1 MMIVMVV
8 GFVLAWMPLNA
19 VNLYRDLF
27 GISTTKWYSTVF
39 ALCHVCAMCSAVLN
53 PIIYSWFNPQ
63 FRTSITALFRGTDEA
78 LLKKEKQKPAQPPL
92 VNKMCAYP
100 SEASKETEVVSN
112 KMKISIAEN
121 DYRVGDQ
128 LL

>member
-8 GFVLAWMPLNA
+8 GFVLAWMPFNA
-19 VNLYRDLF
+19 INLYRDLF
-27 GISTTKWYSTVF
+27 GISTTKWYSTAF

-63 FRTSITALFRGTDEA
+63 FRSSITTLFKGTDEA
-78 LLKKEKQKPAQPPL
+78 RLLKKKPQSTSKS
-92 VNKMCAYP
+92 VAYP
-100 SEASKETEVVSN
+100 TSEARKDSDLQTN
-112 KMKISIAEN
+112 KTKVTIAEN
-121 DYRVGDQ
+121 DYRAGDQ